1 MRRVVTVFLSL
12 FFILAT
18 AAIVQADQPNMDKEQ
33 EDFLLSSLVGSY
45 QVVGS
50 FPDSRK
56 TYSGDM
62 KISRKGNRLILEK
75 KINGVKTTA
84 EASIQSATAD
94 LSPVLRAAW
103 KQGKVDYEATYLVHT
118 DLDNYPRLTG
128 YIYRPGRET
137 KTPGL
142 EALFFQK

>member
-33 EDFLLSSLVGSY
+33 EDFLLSSLVGS
-45 QVVGS
+45 
-50 FPDSRK
+50 
-56 TYSGDM
+56 
-62 KISRKGNRLILEK
+62 
-75 KINGVKTTA
+75 
-84 EASIQSATAD
+84 
-94 LSPVLRAAW
+94 
-103 KQGKVDYEATYLVHT
+103 
-118 DLDNYPRLTG
+118 G
-128 YIYRPGRET
+128 YIYRPGNET